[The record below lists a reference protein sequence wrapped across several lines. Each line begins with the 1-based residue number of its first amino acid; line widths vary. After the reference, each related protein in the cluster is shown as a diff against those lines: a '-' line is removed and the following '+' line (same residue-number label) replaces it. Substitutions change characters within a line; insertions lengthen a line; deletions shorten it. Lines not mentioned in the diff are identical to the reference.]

1 MTTTY
6 LFSLTAG
13 SHMIQLTLQKD
24 RPYGLE
30 DKWDRTGGENCII
43 VSDGLVVRKPGHLLC
58 NSDGQ
63 PVVDLIGAAWE
74 SGPGAEGTAKVANK
88 PGGPRHY
95 PRGLPRKQ
103 TAHQLKR

>member
-1 MTTTY
+1 
-6 LFSLTAG
+6 
-13 SHMIQLTLQKD
+13 MIQLTLQKD

-74 SGPGAEGTAKVANK
+74 SEPGDEGTANVANK
-88 PGGPRHY
+88 PGCPGQY
-95 PRGLPRKQ
+95 QWELTDKK
-103 TAHQLKR
+103 TSDDLKR